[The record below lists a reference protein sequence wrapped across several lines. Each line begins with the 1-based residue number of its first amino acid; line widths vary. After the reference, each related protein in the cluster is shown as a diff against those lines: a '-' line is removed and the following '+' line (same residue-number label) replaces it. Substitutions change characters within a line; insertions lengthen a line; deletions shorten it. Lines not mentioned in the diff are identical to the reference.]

1 MPTIAPSYL
10 YTFLAMIAVSTILVL
25 SFMTYVSALRIS
37 SEAGQLSNLMDHLAA
52 ESTDLLTLVLVT
64 NTTIETFLQMPSLI
78 GEKQYWLRFRN
89 DSSNAWLEGGF
100 GNQPKEGAALRVHL
114 PQEVFATGSYIGGY
128 GAARL
133 ECEIN
138 AGCPRIQLTSSSVV
152 G

>member
-52 ESTDLLTLVLVT
+52 ESTDLLTLTLAT
-64 NTTIETFLQMPSLI
+64 NTTIETFVQMPTLI
-78 GEKQYWLRFRN
+78 GEKQYWLQLHN
-89 DSSNAWLEGGF
+89 DSSTAWLEGGF
-100 GNQPKEGAALRVHL
+100 GNQPIDGAALRVYL
-114 PQEVFATGSYIGGY
+114 PQEASATGSYIGGY

-133 ECEIN
+133 ECEMN
-138 AGCPRIQLTSSSVV
+138 AGYPRIQLASSSVV

>member
-52 ESTDLLTLVLVT
+52 ESTDLLTLALVT
-64 NTTIETFLQMPSLI
+64 NTTIETFVQMPTLI
-78 GEKQYWLRFRN
+78 GEKQYWLQLRN
-89 DSSNAWLEGGF
+89 DSSTAWLEGGF
-100 GNQPKEGAALRVHL
+100 GNQPIDGAALRVYL
-114 PQEVFATGSYIGGY
+114 PQEASATGSYIGGY

-133 ECEIN
+133 ECEMN
-138 AGCPRIQLTSSSVV
+138 AGYLRIRLAGSSVV

>member
-1 MPTIAPSYL
+1 
-10 YTFLAMIAVSTILVL
+10 MIAVSTILVL

-37 SEAGQLSNLMDHLAA
+37 SEAGHLSNLMDHLAA

-64 NTTIETFLQMPSLI
+64 NTTIETFLQMPTLI
-78 GEKQYWLRFRN
+78 GEKQYWLRLRN

-100 GNQPKEGAALRVHL
+100 GNQPIEGAALRVYL